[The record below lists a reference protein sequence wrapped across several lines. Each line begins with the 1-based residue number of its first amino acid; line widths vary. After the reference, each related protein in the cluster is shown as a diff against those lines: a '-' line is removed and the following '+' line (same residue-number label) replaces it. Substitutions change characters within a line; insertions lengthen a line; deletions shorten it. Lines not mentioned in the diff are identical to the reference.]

1 MENMMITD
9 KQIRASSEYSHH
21 FKASYGRLNSRG
33 CWIAKGSD
41 SNPWLQIDLVKHNY
55 IVTGVA
61 TQGRKCKCRQ
71 RVTSYYLQY
80 NGPDDETFQDY
91 KAHGQT
97 TRKVRRFE
105 QMKKM
110 LIPVMLI
117 TSIAPRKVFVL
128 PTGSKST
135 AIPEAS
141 RALYSRGY
149 IESNI
154 AKKSICCHY

>member
-1 MENMMITD
+1 MFGLQFIECQGNSPLGMKNMMITD

-21 FKASYGRLNSRG
+21 YKASYGRLNFRG
-33 CWIAKGSD
+33 CWIAKHSD
-41 SNPWLQIDLVKHNY
+41 SNPWLQIDLVKRNY

-91 KAHGQT
+91 KAQGQT
-97 TRKVRRFE
+97 TRKVRRIRTNK
-105 QMKKM
+105 KKM
-110 LIPVMLI
+110 LKPVMLI
-117 TSIAPRKVFVL
+117 TSIVPRKVFLL
-128 PTGSKST
+128 PTGSKSI

-141 RALYSRGY
+141 
-149 IESNI
+149 
-154 AKKSICCHY
+154 